1 MVSHTVQLG
10 ALLYVVEIFLHLF
23 LLLGSSYLLNI
34 LALWSQN
41 HEGYTKHGIGT
52 GGEDGELHVAVL
64 YREYYLCTLRT
75 ANPVLLG
82 FLDTVAP
89 LDGLQTVEQTL
100 RVGRC
105 SQAPLL
111 HLLLDDRI
119 TATLT
124 YAVYYLVV
132 GKHSTQTRTPV
143 YHGFAEVSDAVI
155 HQNLLLF
162 HVVEAVP
169 LLCSEVDLLVLSH
182 VQVSRTLL
190 FEALDELF
198 DRLSLLAAVAE
209 ERVEHLLE
217 SPLSPMVILR
227 VAGANLTIPIEAEAN
242 LVELLA
248 VAVDVGYGSNLWVLT
263 SLDSILLS
271 RQSVSIVTHRVQY
284 VESVQTLVACIDIAS
299 DITKW
304 VTYVQT
310 SS

>member
-10 ALLYVVEIFLHLF
+10 ALLHVVEILLHLF

-41 HEGYTKHGIGT
+41 HEGNTKHGIGT
-52 GGEDGELHVAVL
+52 GSEDGELHVAVL

-75 ANPVLLG
+75 TNPVLLG

-89 LDGLQTVEQTL
+89 LDGLQTVEQSL
-100 RVGRC
+100 RVSRC

-132 GKHSTQTRTPV
+132 GKYSTQTWAPV
-143 YHGFAEVSDAVI
+143 NHGFAEVSNAVV
-155 HQNLLLF
+155 HQNLLLLQ
-162 HVVEAVP
+162 VVEAVP
-169 LLCSEVDLLVLSH
+169 FLGCEVNLLVLSH

-190 FEALDELF
+190 LEVLDELL

-209 ERVEHLLE
+209 E
-217 SPLSPMVILR
+217 
-227 VAGANLTIPIEAEAN
+227 
-242 LVELLA
+242 
-248 VAVDVGYGSNLWVLT
+248 
-263 SLDSILLS
+263 
-271 RQSVSIVTHRVQY
+271 
-284 VESVQTLVACIDIAS
+284 
-299 DITKW
+299 
-304 VTYVQT
+304 
-310 SS
+310 